1 MFQKYT
7 MSLFSLRGWNLPYNI
22 EPTRVNT
29 FMRIRSRKRINF
41 HRIGAVVALLIPLVT
56 VGTIV
61 GQVTNIF
68 NEIPS
73 FGTDES
79 LRPNPS
85 NFIVANYTR
94 LDEMAEFYDFRFES
108 YHIPLNYSVGTGFT
122 STSYTTVSSYGFS
135 DNGALWTGS
144 ALVGFVGKYK
154 ASIKENNSTMK
165 INATR
170 VIRKLVD
177 GMAMMLAVPN
187 GGLGGDYGATV
198 ARSWAAPE
206 HKATIPGVAYLFNMD
221 HPKYFNG
228 TGPYSQYR
236 WSDYTSNDEYG
247 GYYMGIAIAFKYL
260 NETDAPD
267 IYAKLKLII
276 DQLCAG
282 MLRSN
287 FLGLGGFGGPT
298 GVDQKMRAFNGASWA
313 LLVLKMGALAFPE
326 KYASTYYHYAFENM
340 NAYYGSKEGGIQEI
354 VSNYYAFNF
363 GIDVCFALIM
373 LEEDP
378 VLQARYI
385 KNLED
390 SIWYCVRYHRNPYF
404 NAMYLAMNRNVHGA
418 GDGLES
424 IERDVEDQLMEFDIN
439 HFPDVYQ
446 GVEAVPPEYQ
456 IVDFSEYKAF
466 FKDNAI
472 GVLFAPL
479 FEEFDLE
486 GTFYD
491 HPLTVKMK
499 DTSIFMWDRNPF
511 DPAWGGTNLLYEE
524 PGSSFAAPYWI
535 MRGFCDMPNNG
546 VRLNWTG

>member
-1 MFQKYT
+1 
-7 MSLFSLRGWNLPYNI
+7 
-22 EPTRVNT
+22 
-29 FMRIRSRKRINF
+29 MRIRSRKKIHL
-41 HRIGAVVALLIPLVT
+41 HRIGALVAFIIPFAT
-56 VGTIV
+56 FGTIV
-61 GQVTNIF
+61 GQVVSIF

-79 LRPNPS
+79 LKPDPS
-85 NFIVANYTR
+85 TFIPANYTR
-94 LDEMAEFYDFRFES
+94 LAEMAEFYDYRFEN
-108 YHIPLNYSVGTGFT
+108 YHIPLNFTVGTSFT
-122 STSYTTVSSYGFS
+122 TEDLTTVSTYHFS

-144 ALVGFVGKYK
+144 SLVGFVGKYK
-154 ASIKENNSTMK
+154 AAKREGNATMK
-165 INATR
+165 ADAIR

-198 ARSWAAPE
+198 ARSWCPPQN
-206 HKATIPGVAYLFNMD
+206 KTNIPGVQYLFNMD

-228 TGPYSQYR
+228 TGDYSQYR

-247 GYYMGIAIAFKYL
+247 GYYMGIAITFKYL
-260 NETDAPD
+260 DEADAPD
-267 IYAKLKLII
+267 VHAKLKLII

-282 MLRSN
+282 MLRAN
-287 FLGLGGFGGPT
+287 FLGIGGFGGPT
-298 GVDQKMRAFNGASWA
+298 GVDQKMRMFNGASWS

-326 KYASTYYHYAFENM
+326 KYASVYYNFALENM

-354 VSNYYAFNF
+354 VSNYYAYNF
-363 GIDVCFALIM
+363 GIDVCFGLLM

-378 VLQARYI
+378 VLLARYI
-385 KNLED
+385 KNFEE

-404 NAMYLAMNRNVHGA
+404 NAIYLAAKRTVHG
-418 GDGLES
+418 DGKFES
-424 IERDVEDQLMEFDIN
+424 IERDVEDQLMEFYPR
-439 HFPDVYQ
+439 HFPDVYK
-446 GVEAVPPEYQ
+446 GVEPVPSHYK
-456 IVDFSEYKAF
+456 IVDFSKYKDF
-466 FKDNAI
+466 FANNTI

-486 GTFYD
+486 GTFWD

-511 DPAWGGTNLLYEE
+511 DPAWGGFNLLHEE

-535 MRGFCDMPNNG
+535 MRGLCQMPNTG
-546 VRLNWTG
+546 VRPNWTG

>member
-1 MFQKYT
+1 MH
-7 MSLFSLRGWNLPYNI
+7 W
-22 EPTRVNT
+22 
-29 FMRIRSRKRINF
+29 
-41 HRIGAVVALLIPLVT
+41 HRIGALVALIIPLAT
-56 VGTIV
+56 FGTIA
-61 GQVTNIF
+61 GQVAYIF
-68 NEIPS
+68 NDIPS

-79 LRPNPS
+79 LRPDPS
-85 NFIVANYTR
+85 TFVVANYTR
-94 LDEMAEFYDFRFES
+94 LAEMAEFYDYRYETF
-108 YHIPLNYSVGTGFT
+108 HIPLNFTAGTSFT
-122 STSYTTVSSYGFS
+122 SPALTTVSSYSFS

-144 ALVGFVGKYK
+144 ALAGFVGKYEAAK
-154 ASIKENNSTMK
+154 RENNAAMK
-165 INATR
+165 DNATR

-187 GGLGGDYGATV
+187 GGLGSDYGATV
-198 ARSWAAPE
+198 ARKWAAPE
-206 HKATIPGVAYLFNMD
+206 HRALYALSGSESLFNMA
-221 HPKYFNG
+221 HTKYFNG

-260 NETDAPD
+260 DEVDAPD
-267 IYAKLKLII
+267 VHAKLKLII

-287 FLGLGGFGGPT
+287 FLGIGGFGGPT
-298 GVDQKMRAFNGASWA
+298 GVDQKMRMFNGATWS
-313 LLVLKMGALAFPE
+313 LVVLKMGALAFPE
-326 KYASTYYHYAFENM
+326 KYASTYYNYALENM

-363 GIDVCFALIM
+363 GLDVCFGLLM

-378 VLQARYI
+378 VLLARYI

-404 NAMYLAMNRNVHGA
+404 NAIYLAAQRAVHD
-418 GDGLES
+418 DGRFES

-446 GVEAVPPEYQ
+446 GVEPVPSHYK
-456 IVDFSEYKAF
+456 IVDFSKYKDF
-466 FKDNAI
+466 FENNTI

-479 FEEFDLE
+479 FEEFNLE

-499 DTSIFMWDRNPF
+499 DTDIFMWDRNPF
-511 DPAWGGTNLLYEE
+511 FPAGGGINSKYEE
-524 PGSSFAAPYWI
+524 PGTSFAAPYWI
-535 MRGFCDMPNNG
+535 MRGFCGMPANG
-546 VRLNWTG
+546 VRVAWTG